1 MSQYCQPRCV
11 MVVMSV
17 MTAGLLQPFV
27 NCHSSY
33 MFIFTYL
40 FLFYLPRPKKD
51 SATTYFFTVLTRLT
65 LG

>member
-27 NCHSSY
+27 NCHYSY
-33 MFIFTYL
+33 MLIFSYL
-40 FLFYLPRPKKD
+40 FLFYISLKKIMPQLTFLP
-51 SATTYFFTVLTRLT
+51 F
-65 LG
+65 